1 MLCLRYSEQG
11 ILSKMRMFAD
21 GPLFDAMRGRKWVL
35 SVNAAQVT
43 SGNALANLFAL
54 PEKDFIAA
62 VAFAPLQGSVSLV
75 LHLPGQ
81 CATPKATA
89 LSPGNQ
95 QPAKAG
101 AVSSSKACDPGGW
114 EDGSACLALQ
124 LQFGG
129 AVEGQV
135 AGNVTSAAALVRLS
149 CG

>member
-11 ILSKMRMFAD
+11 LLSKVLMFAD
-21 GPLFDAMRGRKWVL
+21 GPLFNAMRGRKWVL
-35 SVNAAQVT
+35 SANAAQVT

-54 PEKDFIAA
+54 PPPEKGFIAA
-62 VAFAPLQGSVSLV
+62 VAFAPLHGSVSLV
-75 LHLPGQ
+75 LHLPGP

-101 AVSSSKACDPGGW
+101 AVSPSKACDPGGW

-124 LQFGG
+124 LEFGG
-129 AVEGQV
+129 AQV

>member
-1 MLCLRYSEQG
+1 
-11 ILSKMRMFAD
+11 MRMLAD

-35 SVNAAQVT
+35 SANAAQVT

-62 VAFAPLQGSVSLV
+62 VAFAPLHGSVSLV

-101 AVSSSKACDPGGW
+101 AVSPSKACDPGGW

-124 LQFGG
+124 LQFGR